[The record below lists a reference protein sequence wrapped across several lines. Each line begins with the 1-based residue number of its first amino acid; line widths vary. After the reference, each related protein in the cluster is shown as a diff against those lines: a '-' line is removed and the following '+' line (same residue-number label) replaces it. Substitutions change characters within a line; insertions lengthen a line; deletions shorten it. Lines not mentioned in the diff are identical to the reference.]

1 MMMNRSEMIEQLQN
15 HICEVSFTKVNGDER
30 VMTCTLMDVFLPET
44 KGNSKNNEEVI
55 PVYDVMADGWRS
67 FRVDS
72 VTNFVT
78 VVDA

>member
-1 MMMNRSEMIEQLQN
+1 MINRSEMIEQLQN

-72 VTNFVT
+72 VTNFVA

>member
-15 HICEVSFTKVNGDER
+15 HICKVSFTKVNGDER

-72 VTNFVT
+72 VSNFVT